1 MAKLTSA
8 AVERYRPTAKRREI
22 RDDGAQGLY
31 LVIQS
36 SGAKS
41 WALRF
46 RRPGGAPAKLTL
58 GTVDLSGRE
67 LEGQPEIGMPLS
79 LPAARQLAA
88 EVHRRRALGHDVIAD
103 HAAAKHRHRTEVE
116 EGAANAFGP
125 LGRRFIDEHARP
137 KTRRWR
143 DTARLLGLRYPKADG
158 EPSVIKGGL
167 AERWADKPVREID
180 GHDIWSATDEARRLG
195 IPGLERRNDGPRD
208 SRARALLSALSTAF
222 GWFAE
227 HRLVDSNPC
236 TSVHRPDAPRAR
248 DRVLSDPEIVKFW
261 AACDEAVGE
270 PFGQLLKLLLLTG
283 CRLAEVARMTRSE
296 LSEDGANWNIPGAR
310 TKNHRPHLVPLAPL
324 ARDML
329 KSVKPIAGDLVFTTT
344 GRTPVCVGSKIKN
357 RLDAA
362 MKIPLWRLHDLRRTA
377 ATGMAELGIAPH
389 IVEAALN
396 HISGSKAG
404 VAGTYNRAAYAPE
417 KKIALERWS
426 VHVVG
431 LVFGKPAN
439 VVTLPARK
447 KGK

>member
-103 HAAAKHRHRTEVE
+103 HAAAKHRHRSEVA
-116 EGAANAFGP
+116 EGAANTFGA
-125 LGRRFIDEHARP
+125 LVRRFIDEHARP

-143 DTARLLGLRYPKADG
+143 DTARLLGLRYPKGEG

-180 GHDIWSATDEARRLG
+180 AHDVWSAIEKRVAWASRVSSDALMD
-195 IPGLERRNDGPRD
+195 PGSTR
-208 SRARALLSALSTAF
+208 SRALLSALSTAF

-283 CRLAEVARMTRSE
+283 SRLNEVTGMRRVE
-296 LSEDGANWNIPGAR
+296 LSEDGQTWTIPSGR
-310 TKNHRPHLVPLAPL
+310 TKNHRVHIVPLAPL
-324 ARDML
+324 ARDIL

-344 GRTPVCVGSKIKN
+344 GGRTPVCVGSKIKN

-362 MKIPLWRLHDLRRTA
+362 MAIPPWQLHDLRRSA

-396 HISGSKAG
+396 HISGAKAG

-417 KKIALERWS
+417 KKIALERWAA
-426 VHVVG
+426 HVQS
-431 LVFGKPAN
+431 LVSGSAN
-439 VVTLPARK
+439 VVSLSRK
-447 KGK
+447 RQK